1 MILNSI
7 NDRGIAIYNELLNRY
22 YYSLKN
28 NFKDKNGNICVIY
41 TQKELKIRVI

>member
-28 NFKDKNGNICVIY
+28 NFKDMCYIY
-41 TQKELKIRVI
+41 AKGIDAEV